1 MKSLQTFVVLTFLGM
16 VGLYV
21 LLFLAYQKYQ
31 DKTKP
36 GTVGGL
42 LSNLGGA

>member
-1 MKSLQTFVVLTFLGM
+1 MKSLQTFVVLTFFGM

-21 LLFLAYQKYQ
+21 LLYLAYQKYQ
-31 DKTKP
+31 EKTAA

-42 LSNLGGA
+42 LTNLGG